1 MTGWDS
7 KDTDG
12 GGVNEVALW
21 KGATGDEEPVVGVEE
36 GWGEGVRSESPS
48 MTIPASSNASSG
60 RTSVGIA
67 WCAGGGGVLDVG
79 VGAMSGRGL
88 PERVDM
94 PSGSCTDERERV
106 ATLGERDKLRNA
118 SGVLAD
124 REDLLCRGPIG
135 ARGGR
140 TRLLASDAL
149 DDSAMEGEG
158 IGARK
163 DAFLLVSAR
172 HKS

>member
-1 MTGWDS
+1 ML
-7 KDTDG
+7 G
-12 GGVNEVALW
+12 GGR
-21 KGATGDEEPVVGVEE
+21 
-36 GWGEGVRSESPS
+36 RSSSP
-48 MTIPASSNASSG
+48 NAWSE
-60 RTSVGIA
+60 RTSVGQE
-67 WCAGGGGVLDVG
+67 VG
-79 VGAMSGRGL
+79 ARSTRGAMSGRGL
-88 PERVDM
+88 PERVDI

-163 DAFLLVSAR
+163 DALLLVSAR